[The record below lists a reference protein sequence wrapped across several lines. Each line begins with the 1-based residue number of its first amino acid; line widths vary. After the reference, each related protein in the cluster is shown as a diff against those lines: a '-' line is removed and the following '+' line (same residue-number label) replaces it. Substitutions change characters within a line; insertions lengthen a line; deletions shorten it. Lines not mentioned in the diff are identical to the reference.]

1 MVELTQHPGQA
12 KHPVTNEPLFDDHGG
27 PVSLLPDLRSI
38 RLDGF
43 IIGYASKHKICF
55 TIGKT
60 KLKELGIEDSV
71 TGLVESEFGTKPNV
85 VTVPEF
91 EPSREAVE

>member
-12 KHPVTNEPLFDDHGG
+12 RHPVTNEPLIDDHGA
-27 PVSLLPDLRSI
+27 PVPLLPTQRAI

-43 IIGYASKHKICF
+43 VIGYASKHGICF
-55 TIGKT
+55 TIGES
-60 KLKELGIEDSV
+60 KLPQTVKDSAIS
-71 TGLVESEFGTKPNV
+71 LVESEFGTKPNV

>member
-12 KHPVTNEPLFDDHGG
+12 RHPVTNEPLIDDHGA
-27 PVSLLPDLRSI
+27 PVPLLPTQRAI

-43 IIGYASKHKICF
+43 VIGYASKHGICF
-55 TIGKT
+55 TIGES
-60 KLKELGIEDSV
+60 KLPQTVKDSAIS
-71 TGLVESEFGTKPNV
+71 LVESEFGTKPKV
-85 VTVPEF
+85 ATVPEF

>member
-12 KHPVTNEPLFDDHGG
+12 RHPVTNEPLIDDHGA
-27 PVSLLPDLRSI
+27 PVPLLPTQRAI

-43 IIGYASKHKICF
+43 VIGYASKHGICF
-55 TIGKT
+55 TIGES
-60 KLKELGIEDSV
+60 KLPQTVKDSAIS
-71 TGLVESEFGTKPNV
+71 LVESEFGTKPNV

-91 EPSREAVE
+91 EPSPEAVE

>member
-12 KHPVTNEPLFDDHGG
+12 RHPVTNEPLIDDHGA
-27 PVSLLPDLRSI
+27 PVPLLPTQRAI

-43 IIGYASKHKICF
+43 VIGYASKHGICF
-55 TIGKT
+55 TIGES
-60 KLKELGIEDSV
+60 KLPQTVKDSAIS
-71 TGLVESEFGTKPNV
+71 LVESEFGTKPKV